1 MLNSSFLRITLV
13 CFIISIPL
21 AYYGVNVWLRGFAY
35 KTPVYTWVFLAALA
49 IIMTLTVS
57 TVTFQS
63 YRAAMANPAD
73 KLGR

>member
-35 KTPVYTWVFLAALA
+35 KTPVYAWVFLGRIGHHHDA
-49 IIMTLTVS
+49 
-57 TVTFQS
+57 
-63 YRAAMANPAD
+63 YRIYGHFPELSGGD
-73 KLGR
+73 GKSGG